1 LASELPLVL
10 LDYGVGN
17 IHSIKKSLERAGAA
31 VGVETEPAKIL
42 TAKALVLPGVGAF
55 GKVAEQIAPF
65 REELRGRMESGLP
78 TFAVCIG
85 MQILYESSDEGE
97 GKGLGLFP
105 GRVRRLRHQR
115 LPHIGWNA
123 VRHDGTG
130 LFEGVPR
137 DAYFYFVHSFAPSEC
152 SDPCVATTDYGDKF
166 AAASTGRNVWAVQ
179 FHPEKSSD
187 VGYRVVQNF
196 VSYARTRA

>member
-1 LASELPLVL
+1 MASDLPLTL

-17 IHSIKKSLERAGAA
+17 IHSIKKCFERAGAS
-31 VGVETEPAKIL
+31 VSVETEPGKIL
-42 TAKALVLPGVGAF
+42 GAKALVLPGVGAF
-55 GKVAEQIAPF
+55 GKVAEQIAPY
-65 REELRGRMESGLP
+65 RDELRAKMAAGLP
-78 TFAVCIG
+78 AFAVCIG

-97 GKGLGLFP
+97 GRGISLFP

-123 VRHDGTG
+123 VRHQGTT

-137 DAYFYFVHSFAPSEC
+137 DAFFYFVHSFAPSDC
-152 SDPCVATTDYGDKF
+152 SDPCVATTDYGGPF
-166 AAASTGRNVWAVQ
+166 AAASVGGNVWGVQ

-196 VSYARTRA
+196 VSAARKLA

>member
-1 LASELPLVL
+1 MASELPLTL

-17 IHSIKKSLERAGAA
+17 IHSIKKCFERAGAS
-31 VGVETEPAKIL
+31 VSVETEAAKIL
-42 TAKALVLPGVGAF
+42 GAKALVLPGVGAF
-55 GKVAEQIAPF
+55 GKVAGQIAPY
-65 REELRGRMESGLP
+65 REELRAKMAAGLP
-78 TFAVCIG
+78 AFAVCIG

-97 GKGLGLFP
+97 GRGISLFP

-123 VRHDGTG
+123 VRHQGTG

-137 DAYFYFVHSFAPSEC
+137 DAFFYFVHSFAPSEC

-166 AAASTGRNVWAVQ
+166 AAASVGGNVWAVQ

-187 VGYRVVQNF
+187 VGYRVVENF
-196 VSYARTRA
+196 VRAARKLA

>member
-1 LASELPLVL
+1 MLPLTL

-17 IHSIKKSLERAGAA
+17 IHSIKKCFERAGAA
-31 VGVETEPAKIL
+31 VTVETDPLKIL
-42 TAKALVLPGVGAF
+42 SARALVLPGVGAF

-65 REELRGRMESGLP
+65 RKELRARLEGGLP
-78 TFAVCIG
+78 AFAVCIG

-97 GKGLGLFP
+97 GEGLGLFP

-115 LPHIGWNA
+115 LPHIGWNS
-123 VRHDGTG
+123 VRHAGQG
-130 LFEGVPR
+130 PFEGVPR
-137 DAYFYFVHSFAPSEC
+137 EAFFYFVHSFAPSEC
-152 SDPCVATTDYGDKF
+152 TAPCVATTDYGGSF
-166 AAASTGRNVWAVQ
+166 AAASVGKNVWGVQ

-196 VSYARTRA
+196 VAYAGTRA

>member
-1 LASELPLVL
+1 LASDLPLTL

-17 IHSIKKSLERAGAA
+17 IHSIKKCLERAGAS
-31 VGVETEPAKIL
+31 VSVETEPAKIL
-42 TAKALVLPGVGAF
+42 KAETLVLPGVGAF
-55 GKVAEQIAPF
+55 GKVAGQIAPY
-65 REELRGRMESGLP
+65 RDELRAKMEAGLP
-78 TFAVCIG
+78 VLAVCIG
-85 MQILYESSDEGE
+85 MQILYETSDEGE
-97 GKGLGLFP
+97 GRGISLFP

-115 LPHIGWNA
+115 LPHIGWNS
-123 VRHDGTG
+123 VRHSGVG
-130 LFEGVPR
+130 MFEGVPR

-166 AAASTGRNVWAVQ
+166 ASASVGRNVWAVQ

-196 VSYARTRA
+196 VAAARKLR

>member
-1 LASELPLVL
+1 LASDLPVVL

-17 IHSIKKSLERAGAA
+17 IHSIKKSLERAGAS
-31 VGVETEPAKIL
+31 VSVETEPARIL
-42 TAKALVLPGVGAF
+42 KSKALVLPGVGAF

-65 REELRGRMESGLP
+65 REELRGRMEGGLP
-78 TFAVCIG
+78 TLAVCIG
-85 MQILYESSDEGE
+85 MQILYESSEEGE
-97 GKGLGLFP
+97 GRGVGLFP
-105 GRVRRLRHQR
+105 GRVRRLRHER

-123 VRHDGTG
+123 VRHPGTG

-152 SDPCVATTDYGDKF
+152 SDPCIATTDYGGRF
-166 AAASTGRNVWAVQ
+166 AAASAGRNVWAVQ

-187 VGYRVVQNF
+187 VGFRVVQNF
-196 VSYARTRA
+196 VSYAGKTA

>member
-1 LASELPLVL
+1 LASDLPLTL

-17 IHSIKKSLERAGAA
+17 IHSIKKCFERAGAS
-31 VGVETEPAKIL
+31 VSVETEPAKIL
-42 TAKALVLPGVGAF
+42 KAEALVLPGVGAF
-55 GKVAEQIAPF
+55 GKVAEQIAPY
-65 REELRGRMESGLP
+65 RDELRAKMAAGLP
-78 TFAVCIG
+78 AFAVCIG

-97 GKGLGLFP
+97 GRGISLFP

-115 LPHIGWNA
+115 LPHIGWNS
-123 VRHDGTG
+123 VRHSGVG
-130 LFEGVPR
+130 MFEGVPR

-152 SDPCVATTDYGDKF
+152 SDPCVATTDYGAKF
-166 AAASTGRNVWAVQ
+166 ASASFGRNVWAVQ

-196 VSYARTRA
+196 VAAARKLR